1 MSPRLLRFLPIFH
14 RHFFSKNFWL
24 ITILYLEILQQIK
37 KADKKIC
44 VIMLSSQSQY
54 GKALQTIIKGALEYV
69 VKDDAAFKK
78 IDRIL
83 EGL

>member
-1 MSPRLLRFLPIFH
+1 
-14 RHFFSKNFWL
+14 
-24 ITILYLEILQQIK
+24 
-37 KADKKIC
+37 
-44 VIMLSSQSQY
+44 MLSSQSQY